1 MSDST
6 KTIPINDLVAKIRQP
21 NHLASRIEKQAAAG
35 AAIPKHLLHR
45 YHHLQYHTQLVRQA
59 WAGLLPNEIL
69 SACQVVN
76 VSSVEIT
83 LAMSSPT
90 AANHARYMMESCVQA
105 LRAYD
110 QRFCQLQS
118 IKLIVSSK
126 TTSPKLV
133 QSDARPDNLTKILSE
148 NTRQMITQTA
158 QFVTQNERLNQALTQ
173 LARTN
178 TDSKK

>member
-1 MSDST
+1 MSDHT
-6 KTIPINDLVAKIRQP
+6 KTTPINDLVAKVRKP
-21 NHLASRIEKQAAAG
+21 NHLASRVEKQAAAG

-45 YHHLQYHTQLVRQA
+45 YRHLQHHTQLVRQA
-59 WAGLLPNEIL
+59 WAGVLPNDIL
-69 SACQVVN
+69 QTCQVIN
-76 VSSVEIT
+76 VSPVEIT

-90 AANHARYMMESCVQA
+90 AANHARYMMENCVQA

-118 IKLIVSSK
+118 IKLIISSK

-133 QSDARPDNLTKILSE
+133 QSDARPDDSKKILSE

-173 LARTN
+173 LASSN
-178 TDSKK
+178 NDQKK